1 MYLGLIGIGV
11 WIAIVLLRYQKGLEV
26 LDWSAVPRGYRL
38 AFAALPL
45 AAIAGPLDFIW
56 HEAYGFENQIDS
68 TFSPPHQGLF
78 YAGAMLA
85 AIPAA
90 SAWQR
95 RWSAP
100 PLRCFWPVVFS
111 VTSVIAAMLFVVH
124 QLLPFYGGAG
134 VVATEG
140 FQDDIAGRADAFS
153 PGADA
158 VHTEGLSQALTHY
171 GDDAFPFYFFSV
183 HTAVAGILLFTIAF
197 MGAILLMRR
206 RWQIPAGSLTIMGTF
221 LALLWPMLSEYREA
235 ELIPALV
242 LAGVVGDLLLARF
255 GEHPHPPLRAA
266 PAAGAVGDL
275 LPLRRVPPGR
285 ARLGADA
292 VGRPARHHRRP
303 RLRDVA
309 ARLPALQHRRKGH
322 GLMAEKRKLKTAST
336 TWRRKIESHET
347 FSHDSIDSLG
357 YDWERIGNPKI
368 EPKFPFKV
376 YLPRKTEDVA
386 EAVKECKKLGQEL
399 RIRSKGHSSNDLVLN
414 PGGAVM
420 LMQGM
425 DEILDVDQENLHG
438 HRPGRRHQ
446 RADR

>member
-1 MYLGLIGIGV
+1 MSQVLDQPTGDAGKTYTLASWLPSLRVSGNARPHTTLAEDGITAFLASYTLVALFWDGLRHNNLTGVDNFFSPPHIAMYLGLIGIGV
-11 WIAIVLLRYQKGLEV
+11 WIAIVLLRYQKGLDQ

-95 RWSAP
+95 RGSAP
-100 PLRCFWPVVFS
+100 PLRCFLPVVFS

-134 VVATEG
+134 VVATQG

-158 VHTEGLSQALTHY
+158 VHAEGLSRALTNY
-171 GDDAFPFYFFSV
+171 GDDAFPYYFFSV
-183 HTAVAGILLFTIAF
+183 HTAVAGILLFTIAL

-206 RWQIPAGSLTIMGTF
+206 RWRVPAGSLTIMGTF

-235 ELIPALV
+235 ELIPALI
-242 LAGVVGDLLLARF
+242 LAGVAGDLLLARF
-255 GEHPHPPLRAA
+255 GATRIRLFAL
-266 PAAGAVGDL
+266 L
-275 LPLRRVPPGR
+275 LPPVLWAIFFLCVELLQDG
-285 ARLGADA
+285 LGWEPTLW
-292 VGRPARHHRRP
+292 VG
-303 RLRDVA
+303 L
-309 ARLPALQHRRKGH
+309 LGT
-322 GLMAEKRKLKTAST
+322 TAG
-336 TWRRKIESHET
+336 
-347 FSHDSIDSLG
+347 LG
-357 YDWERIGNPKI
+357 YAVSLLV
-368 EPKFPFKV
+368 FPPYNTVEK
-376 YLPRKTEDVA
+376 
-386 EAVKECKKLGQEL
+386 
-399 RIRSKGHSSNDLVLN
+399 DL
-414 PGGAVM
+414 A
-420 LMQGM
+420 
-425 DEILDVDQENLHG
+425 
-438 HRPGRRHQ
+438 
-446 RADR
+446 

>member
-1 MYLGLIGIGV
+1 MSQVLDQPTGDAGKTYTLASWLPSLRVSGNARPQTTLAEDGITAFLASYTLVALFWDGLRHNNLTGVDNFFSPPHIAMYLGLIGIGV
-11 WIAIVLLRYQKGLEV
+11 WIAIVLLRYQKGLDQ

-95 RWSAP
+95 RQTAP
-100 PLRCFWPVVFS
+100 PLRCFLPVVFS
-111 VTSVIAAMLFVVH
+111 MTSVIAAMLFVIH

-134 VVATEG
+134 VVATQG

-158 VHTEGLSQALTHY
+158 VHTEGLSHALTNY

-183 HTAVAGILLFTIAF
+183 HTAVAGILLFTVAF

-242 LAGVVGDLLLARF
+242 LAGVAGDLLLARF
-255 GEHPHPPLRAA
+255 GATRIRLFAL
-266 PAAGAVGDL
+266 L
-275 LPLRRVPPGR
+275 LPPVLWAIFFLCVELLQDGLGWEPTVWVGLLGTTAGLGYAMSLLVFPPYNT
-285 ARLGADA
+285 
-292 VGRPARHHRRP
+292 VEK
-303 RLRDVA
+303 DVA
-309 ARLPALQHRRKGH
+309 
-322 GLMAEKRKLKTAST
+322 
-336 TWRRKIESHET
+336 
-347 FSHDSIDSLG
+347 
-357 YDWERIGNPKI
+357 
-368 EPKFPFKV
+368 
-376 YLPRKTEDVA
+376 
-386 EAVKECKKLGQEL
+386 
-399 RIRSKGHSSNDLVLN
+399 
-414 PGGAVM
+414 
-420 LMQGM
+420 
-425 DEILDVDQENLHG
+425 
-438 HRPGRRHQ
+438 
-446 RADR
+446 

>member
-1 MYLGLIGIGV
+1 VSGNARPQTTLKEDAITAFLASYTLVALFWDGLRHNNLTGVDNFFSPPHIAMYLGLTGIGV
-11 WIAIVLLRYQKGLEV
+11 WIAIVLLRYQKGLEQ

-56 HEAYGFENQIDS
+56 HETYGFENQIDS

-95 RWSAP
+95 RESAP
-100 PLRCFWPVVFS
+100 PLRCFLPVVFS

-134 VVATEG
+134 VVATQG

-158 VHTEGLSQALTHY
+158 VHTEGLSHALTNY
-171 GDDAFPFYFFSV
+171 GDDAFPYYFFSV
-183 HTAVAGILLFTIAF
+183 HTAVAGILLFTIAL

-206 RWQIPAGSLTIMGTF
+206 RWRVPAGSLTIMGTF

-235 ELIPALV
+235 ELIPALI

-255 GEHPHPPLRAA
+255 GDKRIRLFAL
-266 PAAGAVGDL
+266 L
-275 LPLRRVPPGR
+275 LPPALWAIFFLCVEFLQDGLGWEPTLWVGLLGTTAGLGYAMSLLVFPPYNT
-285 ARLGADA
+285 
-292 VGRPARHHRRP
+292 VEK
-303 RLRDVA
+303 DVA
-309 ARLPALQHRRKGH
+309 
-322 GLMAEKRKLKTAST
+322 
-336 TWRRKIESHET
+336 
-347 FSHDSIDSLG
+347 
-357 YDWERIGNPKI
+357 
-368 EPKFPFKV
+368 
-376 YLPRKTEDVA
+376 
-386 EAVKECKKLGQEL
+386 
-399 RIRSKGHSSNDLVLN
+399 
-414 PGGAVM
+414 
-420 LMQGM
+420 
-425 DEILDVDQENLHG
+425 
-438 HRPGRRHQ
+438 
-446 RADR
+446 

>member
-1 MYLGLIGIGV
+1 VSQVLEPAGDAGKTYSLASWLPTLRVSGNARPQTTLKEDAITAFLASYTLVALFWDGLRHNNLTGVDNFFSPPHIAMYLGLTGIGV
-11 WIAIVLLRYQKGLEV
+11 WIAIVLLRYQKGLEQ

-56 HEAYGFENQIDS
+56 HETYGFENQIDS

-95 RWSAP
+95 RESAP
-100 PLRCFWPVVFS
+100 PLRCFLPVVFS

-134 VVATEG
+134 VVATQG

-158 VHTEGLSQALTHY
+158 VHTEGLSHALTNY
-171 GDDAFPFYFFSV
+171 GDDAFPYYFFSV
-183 HTAVAGILLFTIAF
+183 HTAVAGILLFTIAL

-206 RWQIPAGSLTIMGTF
+206 RWRVPAGSLTIMGTF

-235 ELIPALV
+235 ELIPALI

-255 GEHPHPPLRAA
+255 GDKRIRLFAL
-266 PAAGAVGDL
+266 L
-275 LPLRRVPPGR
+275 LP
-285 ARLGADA
+285 
-292 VGRPARHHRRP
+292 
-303 RLRDVA
+303 
-309 ARLPALQHRRKGH
+309 PALWAIFFLCVEFLQD
-322 GLMAEKRKLKTAST
+322 GLGWEPTLWVGLLATTAG
-336 TWRRKIESHET
+336 
-347 FSHDSIDSLG
+347 LG
-357 YDWERIGNPKI
+357 YAMSLLI
-368 EPKFPFKV
+368 FPPYNTVEK
-376 YLPRKTEDVA
+376 DMA
-386 EAVKECKKLGQEL
+386 
-399 RIRSKGHSSNDLVLN
+399 
-414 PGGAVM
+414 
-420 LMQGM
+420 
-425 DEILDVDQENLHG
+425 
-438 HRPGRRHQ
+438 
-446 RADR
+446 

>member
-1 MYLGLIGIGV
+1 VSQVLEPTGDAGKTYSLASWLPTLRVSGNARPQTTLKEDAITAFLASYTLVALFWDGLRHNNLTGVDNFFSPPHIAMYLGLIGIGV
-11 WIAIVLLRYQKGLEV
+11 WIAIVLLRYQKGLEQ

-95 RWSAP
+95 DGSAP
-100 PLRCFWPVVFS
+100 PLRCFLPVVFS

-124 QLLPFYGGAG
+124 QMLPFYGGAG

-183 HTAVAGILLFTIAF
+183 HTAVAGVLLFTIAF

-242 LAGVVGDLLLARF
+242 LAGIVGDLLLARF
-255 GEHPHPPLRAA
+255 GATRIRLFAA
-266 PAAGAVGDL
+266 L
-275 LPLRRVPPGR
+275 LP
-285 ARLGADA
+285 
-292 VGRPARHHRRP
+292 
-303 RLRDVA
+303 
-309 ARLPALQHRRKGH
+309 PALWAIFFLCIEFLQD
-322 GLMAEKRKLKTAST
+322 GLGWEPTLWVGLLATTAG
-336 TWRRKIESHET
+336 
-347 FSHDSIDSLG
+347 LG
-357 YDWERIGNPKI
+357 YAMSLLV
-368 EPKFPFKV
+368 FPPYNTVEK
-376 YLPRKTEDVA
+376 DMA
-386 EAVKECKKLGQEL
+386 
-399 RIRSKGHSSNDLVLN
+399 
-414 PGGAVM
+414 
-420 LMQGM
+420 
-425 DEILDVDQENLHG
+425 
-438 HRPGRRHQ
+438 
-446 RADR
+446 

>member
-1 MYLGLIGIGV
+1 MSQVLEPTGDAGKTYTLASWLPSLRVSGKARPQTTLKEDAITSVLASYTLVTLFWDGLRHNNLTGVDNFFSPPHIGLYLGLTGLGV
-11 WIAIVLLRYQKGLEV
+11 WIAIVLLRYQKGLDV

-95 RWSAP
+95 RMRAP
-100 PLRCFWPVVFS
+100 SLSQFLPVVFS
-111 VTSVIAAMLFVVH
+111 VTSVIAALLFVVH
-124 QLLPFYGGAG
+124 QMLPFYGGAA

-183 HTAVAGILLFTIAF
+183 HTAVAGILLFTIVF
-197 MGAILLMRR
+197 TGAILLMRR
-206 RWQIPAGSLTIMGTF
+206 RWEVPAGSLTIMATF
-221 LALLWPMLSEYREA
+221 LAVLWPMLSEYREA

-242 LAGVVGDLLLARF
+242 LTGVAGDLLLARF
-255 GEHPHPPLRAA
+255 GEKRIRLFAL
-266 PAAGAVGDL
+266 L
-275 LPLRRVPPGR
+275 LPLVMWALFFLCVEFLQDGLAWEPTLWVGLLGTTAGVGYAMSLLVFPPYNTVEK
-285 ARLGADA
+285 D
-292 VGRPARHHRRP
+292 
-303 RLRDVA
+303 
-309 ARLPALQHRRKGH
+309 
-322 GLMAEKRKLKTAST
+322 MA
-336 TWRRKIESHET
+336 
-347 FSHDSIDSLG
+347 
-357 YDWERIGNPKI
+357 
-368 EPKFPFKV
+368 
-376 YLPRKTEDVA
+376 
-386 EAVKECKKLGQEL
+386 
-399 RIRSKGHSSNDLVLN
+399 
-414 PGGAVM
+414 
-420 LMQGM
+420 
-425 DEILDVDQENLHG
+425 
-438 HRPGRRHQ
+438 
-446 RADR
+446 